1 MKRFLTTPQVG
12 ELIEARTGW
21 RPCDLSIRNWTQTGF
36 LGPKNRYVVLRATKP
51 SKNYLF
57 ELRVVEKFI
66 ADNLT
71 PEIVASRS
79 RMGTPTGTAAQH

>member
-1 MKRFLTTPQVG
+1 MKKFLTTPQVG

-21 RPCDLSIRNWTQTGF
+21 RPCDLTIRNWTQTG
-36 LGPKNRYVVLRATKP
+36 LMGPRNRYVMLKATKP

-57 ELRVVEKFI
+57 ELRVVERFI

-71 PEIVASRS
+71 PELVASRS
-79 RMGTPTGTAAQH
+79 RMGTPTTSATKN